1 MLLTKIGHSC
11 VRLEKDGARLLIDPG
26 IWSGPDPLAGASAI
40 LITHEHVDHLAAD
53 VVRSALER
61 QPDLELWSTA
71 PVAERFADFDGRA
84 HAVADGDEFTAAGF
98 EVRAHGWEHAAIL
111 PGMPVVPNVGFLID
125 ANVFHPG
132 DAFTVPPEPVRTLLL
147 PISAPWLKASEAFGY
162 AGAVAPQVCYGIHD
176 EVLNENGRGLIHQ
189 LGTAALGDGAGRLI
203 RLDPGTST
211 EV

>member
-11 VRLEKDGARLLIDPG
+11 VRLEKAGARLLIDPG
-26 IWSGPDPLAGASAI
+26 VWSGPDPLAGASAI

-61 QPDLELWSTA
+61 NADLELWSTA
-71 PVAERFADFDGRA
+71 PVAERFADFGGRA
-84 HAVADGDEFTAAGF
+84 HVVADGDVFTAAGF
-98 EVRAHGWEHAAIL
+98 DVRAHGREHAQIL

-147 PISAPWLKASEAFGY
+147 PVSAPWLKASEVFGY
-162 AGAVAPQVCYGIHD
+162 ARAVGPQVCFGIHD

-189 LGTAALGDGAGRLI
+189 LGAAALGDGAGRLV
-203 RLDPGTST
+203 RLDPGASA

>member
-26 IWSGPDPLAGASAI
+26 VWSGPDQLAGASAI

-61 QPDLELWSTA
+61 NADLELWSTA
-71 PVAERFADFDGRA
+71 PVAGRFADFGGRA
-84 HAVADGDEFTAAGF
+84 HTVADGDVFTAAGF
-98 EVRAHGWEHAAIL
+98 EVRAHGREHAAIL
-111 PGMPVVPNVGFLID
+111 PGLPVVPNVGFLID

-147 PISAPWLKASEAFGY
+147 PISAPWLKASEVFGY
-162 AGAVAPQVCYGIHD
+162 AGAVGPQVCYGIHD
-176 EVLNENGRGLIHQ
+176 EVLNENGRGLIYQ
-189 LGTAALGDGAGRLI
+189 LGAAALGDGAGRLI
-203 RLDPGTST
+203 RLNPGTST